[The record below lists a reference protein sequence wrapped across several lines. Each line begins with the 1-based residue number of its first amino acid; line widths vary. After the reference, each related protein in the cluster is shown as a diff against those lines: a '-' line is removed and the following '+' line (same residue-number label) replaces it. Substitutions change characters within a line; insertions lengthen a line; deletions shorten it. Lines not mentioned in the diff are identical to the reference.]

1 MMADVLLS
9 YCVVNTN
16 GGELLARC
24 LDAIDATHP
33 PERDREVLVL
43 DNASDDGSAEIARS
57 RGDSLRLIALD
68 RRTGKA
74 ENAST
79 LLREARGEYCLLLN
93 EDAELQPGAPGA
105 LIEALTA
112 GPEAGAAASQLLDP
126 EGRPRPCAWRL
137 PSVGTALAG
146 ALFLHR

>member
-1 MMADVLLS
+1 KAAGRPRDRQAGSAPAAMMADVLIS

-74 ENAST
+74 ENDST
-79 LLREARGEYCLLLN
+79 LLRDARGEDCLPLN
-93 EDAELQPGAPGA
+93 EDAELLPGAPAGIA
-105 LIEALTA
+105 LPLDANPPA
-112 GPEAGAAASQLLDP
+112 RRAS
-126 EGRPRPCAWRL
+126 
-137 PSVGTALAG
+137 
-146 ALFLHR
+146 